1 MTSKLFRQES
11 IDSKKNRW
19 VGDIVLS
26 RPYSFTY
33 LILIASIIGLIIIL
47 FSIFGTYT
55 KRSTVQGQ
63 LVPLSGLMH
72 VYPTQPGVVIQK
84 RVYEGKNVKKGDV
97 LFTVSTTNY
106 GIQGDMSAA
115 LLDQTKLKEQSI
127 RSEISRM
134 HLLHEDERKN
144 TLNQIMVSEKNLYR
158 VKNLIENQ
166 KSLIELARNNQQR
179 YENAFAQNATSL
191 EDLEDKK
198 INLVNQI
205 TQYESLERE
214 KTLLEKDLNE
224 QKTTLNSQ
232 VNKQRNEIEALERLL
247 SNNTQELIEIQSKQ
261 EFNVHSH
268 ISGTVGMVNAE
279 VGQFI
284 DLSKPVLTILPEN
297 TPLIAQLYVPS
308 RAIGFVKKNDNVLL
322 RYQAF
327 PYQKFGHAKGQ
338 VLSIASTAMAS
349 QDLKTI
355 GNLSNEQINN
365 EPVYLVRVMLNE
377 QIIKAYGNN
386 MPLQVGMTLEADI
399 MHETRRLY
407 EWVLEPLFSITGK
420 L

>member
-33 LILIASIIGLIIIL
+33 LILIALIIGLIIIL

-84 RVYEGKNVKKGDV
+84 SVYEGKNVKKGDV

-144 TLNQIMVSEKNLYR
+144 TLNEIKVSEKNLYR
-158 VKNLIENQ
+158 VKNLIKNQ

-224 QKTTLNSQ
+224 QKITLNSQ
-232 VNKQRNEIEALERLL
+232 VNRQRNEIEALERLL

-261 EFNVHSH
+261 EFNVRSH

>member
-19 VGDIVLS
+19 VGDIILS

-33 LILIASIIGLIIIL
+33 LVFLACIIGLIIIL

>member
-1 MTSKLFRQES
+1 M
-11 IDSKKNRW
+11 
-19 VGDIVLS
+19 
-26 RPYSFTY
+26 
-33 LILIASIIGLIIIL
+33 
-47 FSIFGTYT
+47 
-55 KRSTVQGQ
+55 
-63 LVPLSGLMH
+63 
-72 VYPTQPGVVIQK
+72 
-84 RVYEGKNVKKGDV
+84 
-97 LFTVSTTNY
+97 
-106 GIQGDMSAA
+106 
-115 LLDQTKLKEQSI
+115 
-127 RSEISRM
+127 
-134 HLLHEDERKN
+134 
-144 TLNQIMVSEKNLYR
+144 
-158 VKNLIENQ
+158 
-166 KSLIELARNNQQR
+166 
-179 YENAFAQNATSL
+179 
-191 EDLEDKK
+191 
-198 INLVNQI
+198 
-205 TQYESLERE
+205 
-214 KTLLEKDLNE
+214 
-224 QKTTLNSQ
+224 
-232 VNKQRNEIEALERLL
+232 
-247 SNNTQELIEIQSKQ
+247 
-261 EFNVHSH
+261 HSH